1 MTFKC
6 QKHVAK
12 SQFDELNWNSKSYR
26 SIIID
31 NWIFKSADRSGPCW
45 LDAAGRRLIHS
56 LERWLT
62 TWSGRVSFLW
72 FHISHFIFHKFFF
85 EMEKKGRSRHEKYSN
100 LCHQRRWNE
109 ICGRKLSRRLRF
121 LASLWPLT
129 FLFLP
134 VWGRYQKS
142 FKNPSKIPQKSLNIP
157 KYP

>member
-72 FHISHFIFHKFFF
+72 FHISHFIFHKFFLEWKKRGGAGMRNIQICVISAG
-85 EMEKKGRSRHEKYSN
+85 EMRFVAANWVVVCVSW
-100 LCHQRRWNE
+100 RR
-109 ICGRKLSRRLRF
+109 F
-121 LASLWPLT
+121 DLWP
-129 FLFLP
+129 FCFSQF
-134 VWGRYQKS
+134 GADI
-142 FKNPSKIPQKSLNIP
+142 KNPSKILQKSLRNP
-157 KYP
+157 